1 MRGLGKFRPLIA
13 FLRLMGREK
22 WARALGFYCYCCS
35 RRGLIHIAILAIFQ
49 IGEAGRE
56 GVHGGVRG
64 NKKLGYRL
72 IEARLQLE
80 GGAKSRAVELKLV
93 RFAKQDSLILA
104 QNRNTFVN
112 N

>member
-22 WARALGFYCYCCS
+22 WALGCYCYCCLLVL
-35 RRGLIHIAILAIFQ
+35 RGLLHIAILAIFQ

-80 GGAKSRAVELKLV
+80 GGASC
-93 RFAKQDSLILA
+93 
-104 QNRNTFVN
+104 
-112 N
+112 

>member
-22 WARALGFYCYCCS
+22 WALGFYCYCCS

-56 GVHGGVRG
+56 GVQGGVRG

-80 GGAKSRAVELKLV
+80 GGAKSRAEELKLV
-93 RFAKQDSLILA
+93 HNAEQDSYFWPKIEIPL
-104 QNRNTFVN
+104 
-112 N
+112 